1 MPNNNFHPRNTRNSQ
16 KAKNDTSCLSRDNSR
31 ARNGQGREGNFYKQP
46 GAPCPAGQRP
56 GHTDGT
62 GTRTATSDTPCP
74 IPGTPSCGNSVRSYS
89 GTGGN
94 TDNWEYP
101 GTPSLLLSSFNPNET
116 LRANTDIIHSTS
128 ETRISPL

>member
-74 IPGTPSCGNSVRSYS
+74 IPGTPSC
-89 GTGGN
+89 N

-101 GTPSLLLSSFNPNET
+101 GTPSLLPE
-116 LRANTDIIHSTS
+116 
-128 ETRISPL
+128 SPPIDQEAKMVLNMLWNSL